1 MFIKIF
7 GTAVTFGHLF
17 CNDTEI
23 FEIAGTDRTT
33 HAKQEIGFRGRKSE
47 EWSIKRS
54 TTLLSFKRLIDA
66 YSRTAGRP
74 KRDILHLTLYGRYVL
89 KSPTEKLIQSVKS
102 GGFFFPYSSERVFFF
117 FFFFLDRTIL
127 PFDIQRCILYSETRE
142 SDNFYYSLGKL
153 TSYLIA
159 ADRREES
166 YELSRRNLPKFDML
180 SNYVDFSWYFLFI
193 CTIVFITTYLYIFFL
208 TYYF

>member
-117 FFFFLDRTIL
+117 LFFFFWIAQSCHSTFRDASSILKREKVITFTIL
-127 PFDIQRCILYSETRE
+127 WV
-142 SDNFYYSLGKL
+142 SL
-153 TSYLIA
+153 
-159 ADRREES
+159 RR
-166 YELSRRNLPKFDML
+166 
-180 SNYVDFSWYFLFI
+180 I
-193 CTIVFITTYLYIFFL
+193 
-208 TYYF
+208 